1 MAEPAEFEQQDG
13 ADEPQ
18 VRSMRVAAALTRK
31 GGDEFVKPGKLVEV
45 RFVKGQSLS
54 LTASRLLALMILTA
68 GGDAWR
74 DTTHRMRKADI
85 RRGHKGNERIV
96 DMLEELHRTLFAEDD
111 TSWRGKRATKRF
123 NLIQASWEEVE
134 DGDRETGW
142 IEWQFTPDARRLIQ
156 ESQTYAVMN
165 RQAVL
170 GFRSA
175 YALKLYEEGA
185 LRLHRRQPVWKVDVV
200 GLRAALGIDPEKYK
214 DFAQLRRKVLTV
226 AKAEIDQLSHFIV
239 EWTETR
245 RGRAVTDIE
254 FRFVPKGAPAQ
265 IATVD
270 ELERHSA
277 GRQARRDGV
286 VEALVTPEPT
296 IPPGEANEPVAS
308 AEVASVLK
316 KVTAALAATDR
327 QSDVTNDAWARF
339 PEGPLHFGVTEQ
351 AARAIGVQHG
361 GGWDVDVIA
370 DAYRKHMGDRL
381 AVLSGKKLERSWK
394 GWCETFA
401 NRRGRP

>member
-1 MAEPAEFEQQDG
+1 MDDSAAQATTEHDSDG
-13 ADEPQ
+13 EITPG
-18 VRSMRVAAALTRK
+18 RSMRVAATLLRK
-31 GGDEFVKPGKLVEV
+31 GGDEFVKPGRLVEV

-74 DTTHRMRKADI
+74 DVTHRLRKADI

-111 TSWRGKRATKRF
+111 RSWRGKRATKRF
-123 NLIQASWEEVE
+123 SLIQASWEEVE
-134 DGDRETGW
+134 DGDKETGW

-165 RQAVL
+165 RQAIL

-185 LRLHRRQPVWKVDVV
+185 LRLHRRLPVWKVDVV
-200 GLRAALGIDPEKYK
+200 GLRAALGIDPDKYA

-226 AKAEIDQLSHFIV
+226 AKAEIDQLAHYTLDWREI
-239 EWTETR
+239 R

-254 FRFVPKGAPAQ
+254 FRFSPKDAPAQ

-270 ELERHSA
+270 ELERHST
-277 GRQARRDGV
+277 GRRARRDEA
-286 VEALVTPEPT
+286 VEAVAPPPLRLVET
-296 IPPGEANEPVAS
+296 PVAP
-308 AEVASVLK
+308 AVLW
-316 KVTAALAATDR
+316 D
-327 QSDVTNDAWARF
+327 RF
-339 PEGPLHFGVTEQ
+339 PEGQLRFGATEE
-351 AARAIGVQHG
+351 AARAIAVAHG
-361 GGWDVDVIA
+361 GGWDVELIA
-370 DAYRKHMGDRL
+370 QAYREQMGPRL
-381 AVLSGKKLERSWK
+381 SALRGAKLEKSWK
-394 GWCETFA
+394 GFCEAFYA
-401 NRRGRP
+401 RRGRP

>member
-1 MAEPAEFEQQDG
+1 MGVPAESVD
-13 ADEPQ
+13 DEGGEETSAA
-18 VRSMRVAAALTRK
+18 RSMRVAAALARK
-31 GGDEFVKPGKLVEV
+31 GGDEFAKPGRLVEV

-68 GGDAWR
+68 GGDAWQ
-74 DTTHRMRKADI
+74 DTTHRMRKSDI

-111 TSWRGKRATKRF
+111 KSWRGKRATKRF

-134 DGDRETGW
+134 DNDTETGW

-156 ESQTYAVMN
+156 ESETYAVMN

-185 LRLHRRQPVWKVDVV
+185 LRLHRRQPVWKVDMV
-200 GLRAALGIDPEKYK
+200 GLRAALGIDPDKYA

-226 AKAEIDQLSHFIV
+226 AKAEIDQLAHFTV
-239 EWTETR
+239 EWQEIR
-245 RGRAVTDIE
+245 RGRAVIEIE
-254 FRFVPKGAPAQ
+254 FRFVSKDAPAQ

-270 ELERHSA
+270 ELERHSK
-277 GRQARRDGV
+277 GRKARRDDT
-286 VEALVTPEPT
+286 VEKV
-296 IPPGEANEPVAS
+296 VAS
-308 AEVASVLK
+308 DSALPHSPTVDGADVANVLK
-316 KVTAALAATDR
+316 KVTAALVSSDAASSSGTEL
-327 QSDVTNDAWARF
+327 WARF
-339 PEGPLHFGVTEQ
+339 PRGRLHFGATEE
-351 AARAIGVQHG
+351 AAREIGVRYG
-361 GGWDVDVIA
+361 GGWNVDMIA
-370 DAYRKHMGDRL
+370 EAYRDHMGARL
-381 AVLSGKKLERSWK
+381 NTLSGTKLEKSWK
-394 GWCETFA
+394 GWCEAFF

>member
-1 MAEPAEFEQQDG
+1 MDDSAAQATTEHDSDG
-13 ADEPQ
+13 EITPG
-18 VRSMRVAAALTRK
+18 RSMRVAATLLRK
-31 GGDEFVKPGKLVEV
+31 GGDEFVKPGRLVEV

-74 DTTHRMRKADI
+74 DVTHRLRKADI

-111 TSWRGKRATKRF
+111 RSWRGKRATKRF
-123 NLIQASWEEVE
+123 SLIQASWEEVE
-134 DGDRETGW
+134 DGDKETGW

-165 RQAVL
+165 RQAIL

-185 LRLHRRQPVWKVDVV
+185 LRLHRRLPVWKVDVV
-200 GLRAALGIDPEKYK
+200 GLRAALGIDPDKYA

-226 AKAEIDQLSHFIV
+226 AKAEIDQLAHYTLDWREI
-239 EWTETR
+239 R

-254 FRFVPKGAPAQ
+254 FRFSPKDAPAQ

-270 ELERHSA
+270 ELERHST
-277 GRQARRDGV
+277 GRRARRDEAVEV
-286 VEALVTPEPT
+286 VAPPPLRLVET
-296 IPPGEANEPVAS
+296 PVAP
-308 AEVASVLK
+308 AVLW
-316 KVTAALAATDR
+316 D
-327 QSDVTNDAWARF
+327 RF
-339 PEGPLHFGVTEQ
+339 PEGQLRFGATEE
-351 AARAIGVQHG
+351 AARAIAVAHG
-361 GGWDVDVIA
+361 GGWDVELIA
-370 DAYRKHMGDRL
+370 QAYREQMGPRL
-381 AVLSGKKLERSWK
+381 SALRGAKLEKSWK
-394 GWCETFA
+394 GFCEAFYA
-401 NRRGRP
+401 RRGRP